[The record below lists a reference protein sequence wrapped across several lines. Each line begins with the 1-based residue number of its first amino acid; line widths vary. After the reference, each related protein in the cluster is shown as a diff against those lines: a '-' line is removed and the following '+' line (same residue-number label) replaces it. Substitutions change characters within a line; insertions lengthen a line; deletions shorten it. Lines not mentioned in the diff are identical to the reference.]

1 MIFTFFFVALLASAA
16 VGQKTIKPYEFTPG
30 KTYVYDYSARLLT
43 GIPKISEQYSAFLMR
58 AEVIVQARSGSEV
71 GLKLK
76 DIKSTQMD
84 QLQGSELEQDKEV
97 LQRWNKEY
105 LKELEKAITFTHI
118 NGQVVNFMA
127 DKTEPEWSVNIKKS
141 ILSLFNLN
149 LQPKEVLR
157 VPQGNLVPKPVSQ
170 EDLTFYAVYE
180 QGMGGVCETT
190 YELNQIPHHDMTVLA
205 ERDYVLNVT
214 KTKNYNNC
222 LSRPT
227 LMKENFS
234 LRHQEVHSEE
244 KMSVVKGYYPV
255 PEPTENKHHQQHQEE
270 GYMTRQE
277 KDVKQYNH
285 VKYNISMTSSKA
297 IIEGIWSEGKIIYS
311 SFGDKIMAITQQNL
325 TLNKITSG
333 RSASLM
339 SVSNAK
345 LHEQLSYRLPKMS
358 LTSQDRFFSSAS
370 SAPISHYQMDIPHM
384 ILYGKPNVPELTQKL
399 PKIFESLAREILSM
413 EKSNDEESSKHS
425 MQRVVEIVNTIASL
439 PKDALEVLYREVAQQ
454 GREQD
459 ASPKHQT
466 IRKMFLDALA
476 LCGTNDAALLIKDM
490 IIDHRVSTAEAR
502 ELLESLPHNMYLP
515 DVKTVDAFL
524 ELAQHPRVI
533 NRPLLQTSAALA
545 FGKLVNFGYLKVK
558 ATPGDLPDKYKK
570 SIEDITRQEYGQYDQ
585 LTQQEREIRQNLEKQ
600 DSRWEN
606 MFPQKPLTKED
617 IERYVAVAARLLEE
631 ADTFTKKVTA
641 IETLAHMAVPEVLP
655 ILEPYVSGSASLNV
669 VPGYQIEEGSNI
681 MKERSFLR
689 TIAIYSLAHVAKRFP
704 HQVLPLVLPVYRNTN
719 EAHQTRLAAFTIVM
733 LSQPEGHILESIA
746 TDLHQEQDKQVV
758 NFVVSALKSI
768 GNNTTPCMKKVAKA
782 AAEAIATA
790 PEERKSS
797 KYSKY
802 LSKSFFDEKRDF
814 GLWGTAEVVQ
824 SKRSPVPKAGY
835 VSLIQTT
842 GQFHEQLLEIGFEAK
857 GLEKIV
863 RRIVGRNGLI
873 ASILE
878 EGSYAPLERT
888 QQLRGQ
894 RNHQERNQ
902 QRNKVSVDEAVQAL
916 RQRLATSLKMDP
928 ALESAKLNLFVK
940 LFERTSIYALDE
952 SMMYELMDEAEMTLH
967 NWAQKLVNGYS
978 GTFVKV
984 FMPSSLQKVLP
995 SEMGL
1000 PVVVSH
1006 KHPMIFSLKVNSAEM
1021 KKKTHGFEL
1030 IADVEPKWLYSS
1042 YTFVFGVVP
1051 VQKTAV
1057 GTHVDKTTQ
1066 ASLPIKIRVEYS
1078 RPESKWA
1085 VELMPRVNHE
1095 VIYHKTEAKTFIS
1108 NVKLANSPSRDWLET
1123 AQSIRSKE
1131 SSPVKTE
1138 KRIAHQD
1145 IPVAAKVYMETEE
1158 KIQNRKTIEKKIAKK
1173 GLIPTMVEIFR
1184 NPGLNQREIKVKLET
1199 REGEEPK
1206 MYFQWSMKKFF
1217 NQGEDL
1223 EQERRE
1229 GWQRKNFQVSSEE
1242 QTSEEREER
1251 RINRMNKNKQMKHQH
1266 EKHQHENQVSSE
1278 ETTDSYSHEYDYE
1291 HEPRDGFMG
1300 EIFSRVSS
1308 AIRRGDQ
1315 EEISKVNQK
1324 IQRKAGQWLQ
1334 KTRNSMSW
1342 ALDSSEVRENQRE
1355 MEGNV
1360 EEDISREDFPSR
1372 FYNKNMPQNS
1382 EVNNEC
1388 HRMKTEYVI
1397 RDGEKVCFTTRPVLS
1412 CGPRCQPQE
1421 TKEIEMD
1428 FHCLPRSSPFTQNLM
1443 AEAESQPLRQLINKR
1458 VDFRDTLTV
1467 PLACVA

>member
-1 MIFTFFFVALLASAA
+1 
-16 VGQKTIKPYEFTPG
+16 
-30 KTYVYDYSARLLT
+30 
-43 GIPKISEQYSAFLMR
+43 
-58 AEVIVQARSGSEV
+58 
-71 GLKLK
+71 
-76 DIKSTQMD
+76 
-84 QLQGSELEQDKEV
+84 
-97 LQRWNKEY
+97 
-105 LKELEKAITFTHI
+105 
-118 NGQVVNFMA
+118 
-127 DKTEPEWSVNIKKS
+127 
-141 ILSLFNLN
+141 
-149 LQPKEVLR
+149 
-157 VPQGNLVPKPVSQ
+157 
-170 EDLTFYAVYE
+170 
-180 QGMGGVCETT
+180 
-190 YELNQIPHHDMTVLA
+190 
-205 ERDYVLNVT
+205 
-214 KTKNYNNC
+214 
-222 LSRPT
+222 
-227 LMKENFS
+227 
-234 LRHQEVHSEE
+234 
-244 KMSVVKGYYPV
+244 
-255 PEPTENKHHQQHQEE
+255 
-270 GYMTRQE
+270 
-277 KDVKQYNH
+277 
-285 VKYNISMTSSKA
+285 
-297 IIEGIWSEGKIIYS
+297 
-311 SFGDKIMAITQQNL
+311 
-325 TLNKITSG
+325 
-333 RSASLM
+333 
-339 SVSNAK
+339 
-345 LHEQLSYRLPKMS
+345 
-358 LTSQDRFFSSAS
+358 
-370 SAPISHYQMDIPHM
+370 
-384 ILYGKPNVPELTQKL
+384 
-399 PKIFESLAREILSM
+399 
-413 EKSNDEESSKHS
+413 
-425 MQRVVEIVNTIASL
+425 
-439 PKDALEVLYREVAQQ
+439 
-454 GREQD
+454 
-459 ASPKHQT
+459 
-466 IRKMFLDALA
+466 
-476 LCGTNDAALLIKDM
+476 
-490 IIDHRVSTAEAR
+490 
-502 ELLESLPHNMYLP
+502 
-515 DVKTVDAFL
+515 
-524 ELAQHPRVI
+524 
-533 NRPLLQTSAALA
+533 
-545 FGKLVNFGYLKVK
+545 
-558 ATPGDLPDKYKK
+558 
-570 SIEDITRQEYGQYDQ
+570 
-585 LTQQEREIRQNLEKQ
+585 
-600 DSRWEN
+600 
-606 MFPQKPLTKED
+606 
-617 IERYVAVAARLLEE
+617 
-631 ADTFTKKVTA
+631 
-641 IETLAHMAVPEVLP
+641 
-655 ILEPYVSGSASLNV
+655 
-669 VPGYQIEEGSNI
+669 

-704 HQVLPLVLPVYRNTN
+704 HQVLPLVLPVYRDTN

-746 TDLHQEQDKQVV
+746 TDLHREQDKQVV

-782 AAEAIATA
+782 AAEAVATA

-916 RQRLATSLKMDP
+916 RQKLATSLKMDP

-952 SMMYELMDEAEMTLH
+952 AMMYELMEQAEMTLH
-967 NWAQKLVNGYS
+967 NWAQELVNGYR

-1006 KHPMIFSLKVNSAEM
+1006 KHPMIFSLKVNSAQM

-1030 IADVEPKWLYSS
+1030 TADVEPKWLYSS
-1042 YTFVFGVVP
+1042 YTFVFGVAP
-1051 VQKTAV
+1051 IQKTAI

-1078 RPESKWA
+1078 RPEAKWA
-1085 VELMPRVNHE
+1085 VELMPRVNHQ

-1108 NVKLANSPSRDWLET
+1108 HVKIANNPSRDWLET

-1131 SSPVKTE
+1131 VSPVKTE

-1145 IPVAAKVYMETEE
+1145 IPVAAKISMETEE

-1184 NPGLNQREIKVKLET
+1184 NPGLNQREVKVKLEA

-1206 MYFQWSMKKFF
+1206 MYFEWSMKKFF
-1217 NQGEDL
+1217 ARGE
-1223 EQERRE
+1223 EMEQEQQERRE
-1229 GWQRKNFQVSSEE
+1229 GWERNNFQSSSEE
-1242 QTSEEREER
+1242 RDQTSQEREER
-1251 RINRMNKNKQMKHQH
+1251 RINRMNNKQMKHQH

-1278 ETTDSYSHEYDYE
+1278 ETDNSYSHEFEYE
-1291 HEPRDGFMG
+1291 HESRDGFMG

-1342 ALDSSEVRENQRE
+1342 ALDSSEVRDNQERE
-1355 MEGNV
+1355 MERNV
-1360 EEDISREDFPSR
+1360 EEDISREDFPLRST
-1372 FYNKNMPQNS
+1372 NMPRTHG
-1382 EVNNEC
+1382 VNNEC

-1397 RDGEKVCFTTRPVLS
+1397 RDGDKVCFTTRPVLS
-1412 CGPRCQPQE
+1412 CGIRCQPQE

-1428 FHCLPRSSPFTQNLM
+1428 FHCLPRSSSFTQDLM
-1443 AEAESQPLRQLINKR
+1443 TKAETQPLKQLINKR